1 MTQDQKEKI
10 VELWQDYSMFATDDG
25 ATGTYYTGALRTI
38 REMCWILG
46 NPISELL
53 KECEGMDEE

>member
-10 VELWQDYSMFATDDG
+10 AELWQDYSMFSTNEG
-25 ATGTYYTGALRTI
+25 ATGTYYTGALQAI
-38 REMCWILG
+38 KEMCWILG
-46 NPISELL
+46 NPIKELL